1 MFPLRPIPN
10 PATMKNL
17 LSFLTFSLCLVSAS
31 VHAQT
36 PRYNSLPSAT
46 ATVYLDFDGHLV
58 TGTSWNTTGPISCG
72 PSNLSTAQ
80 ITEIF
85 NRVSE
90 DYRPFNINITTDSL
104 VYWAAPPA
112 QRMRVILTVTSSW
125 YGAAGGVSYIGS
137 FTWGD
142 NTPAFVFTALLN
154 YNTKNIAEATSHEAG
169 HTLGLKHQ
177 ASYDV
182 NCLKLTEYNGGAGS
196 GEIGWAPI
204 MGVSYYKNFTLWNNG
219 ANPYGCTNYQDDLG
233 IITSAVNGFGYRQ
246 DDYSN
251 ASDATATSASFVN
264 NRFDINGIIEKI
276 TDQDVFQFN
285 ITSFGNFRLDAIP
298 YNVGTGD
305 IGSNLDMQVD
315 LLGSGG
321 VVLGTYNPD
330 LLLSSR
336 IDTML
341 NPGTYYLR
349 VEGKGNMYAP
359 EYASLGSYSLQGS
372 FSPSITLAVRK
383 VELHGRSES
392 GRHSLDWDIEADEQI
407 VAQTLEVSS
416 NGTDYTTIDA
426 AHRDERK
433 FSYVPATGGV
443 LSYRIKVVFDNDRV
457 YYSNIISL
465 RSTGTGRPHL
475 RGNMIGHTMSV
486 ESPSPFFYIV
496 TDLSGRLM
504 MKGQLMQGLNTIDA
518 QMLHAGIYLIKF
530 SNNQQEFT
538 EKLMK
543 E

>member
-1 MFPLRPIPN
+1 
-10 PATMKNL
+10 MKNL
-17 LSFLTFSLCLVSAS
+17 LTLITCCLSLAFIGAK
-31 VHAQT
+31 AQST
-36 PRYNSLPSAT
+36 EKYNSYPSAT

-58 TGTSWNTTGPISCG
+58 NGTSWNTTGPINCG
-72 PSNLSTAQ
+72 PSNVTPAQ

-104 VYWAAPPA
+104 VYWAAPTA

-154 YNTKNIAEATSHEAG
+154 YNTKNIAEATSHEIG

-182 NCLKLTEYNGGAGS
+182 NCLKLTEYNAGMGS

-204 MGVSYYKNFTLWNNG
+204 MGNGYYRNLTLWNNG

-233 IITSAVNGFGYRQ
+233 IITSGMNGFGYRQ

-251 ASDATATSASFVN
+251 TSDAMAAGASFVN
-264 NRFDINGIIEKI
+264 NQFNIKGVIEKI
-276 TDQDVFQFN
+276 TDQDVFQF
-285 ITSFGNFRLDAIP
+285 TVPSFGNVRVDATP
-298 YNVGTGD
+298 YSVGTGD
-305 IGSNLDMQVD
+305 NGSNLDMQVE

-321 VVLGTYNPD
+321 NVLGTYNPD

-349 VEGKGNMYAP
+349 VQGKGNMYAP
-359 EYASLGSYSLQGS
+359 EYASLGSYSLQGT
-372 FSPSITLAVRK
+372 FSPSVTLPVHR
-383 VELHGRSES
+383 LQLQGRLEN
-392 GRHSLDWDIEADEQI
+392 GHHLLDWTIDADEQ
-407 VAQTLEVSS
+407 VASQALEVSTDGSHFIPLATLS
-416 NGTDYTTIDA
+416 NSV
-426 AHRDERK
+426 RK
-433 FSYVPATGGV
+433 FSYAPMNEGPQYYRMNV
-443 LSYRIKVVFDNDRV
+443 LFDNGRS

-465 RSTGTGRPHL
+465 RSAVSKPRL
-475 RGNMIGHTMSV
+475 RGNIVGSTIFI
-486 ESPSPFFYIV
+486 ESPSPFNYMI
-496 TDLSGRLM
+496 TDLGGRLIT
-504 MKGQLMQGLNTIDA
+504 KGRLVQGSNNISSDL
-518 QMLHAGIYLIKF
+518 LHAGVYLIKF
-530 SNNQQEFT
+530 SNNQQEFS

>member
-1 MFPLRPIPN
+1 
-10 PATMKNL
+10 MKNL
-17 LSFLTFSLCLVSAS
+17 LTFFTFCGCLVFG
-31 VHAQT
+31 AQAQIAK
-36 PRYNSLPSAT
+36 YNSFPSAT

-58 TGTSWNTTGPISCG
+58 NGTSWNTTGPISCG
-72 PSNLSTAQ
+72 PSNLSAAQ
-80 ITEIF
+80 VTEIF

-104 VYWAAPPA
+104 VYLAAPAA

-125 YGAAGGVSYIGS
+125 YGSAGGVSYIGS

-154 YNTKNIAEATSHEAG
+154 YNTKNIAEAASHEVG

-182 NCLKLTEYNGGAGS
+182 NCLKLTEYNGGMGS

-204 MGVSYYKNFTLWNNG
+204 MGVGYYRNFTLWNNG

-233 IITSAVNGFGYRQ
+233 IITSGLNGFGYRQ
-246 DDYSN
+246 DDYPGTSN
-251 ASDATATSASFVN
+251 AMISDAGLVSNS
-264 NRFDINGIIEKI
+264 FDIKGVIEKI
-276 TDQDVFQFN
+276 TDQDVFQF
-285 ITSFGNFRLDAIP
+285 TVASFGNFHVDAIP

-305 IGSNLDMQVD
+305 VGSNLDLQIE
-315 LLGSGG
+315 LLGNGG
-321 VVLGTYNPD
+321 NVLGTYNPD

-336 IDTML
+336 VDTML

-349 VEGKGNMYAP
+349 VQGKGNMYAP
-359 EYASLGSYSLQGS
+359 EYASLGSYSLQGT
-372 FSPSITLAVRK
+372 FSPSIALAVHRL
-383 VELHGRSES
+383 ELHGMVES
-392 GRHSLDWDIEADEQI
+392 AHHNLNWIVDADEQVI
-407 VAQTLEVSS
+407 TQVLEVST
-416 NGTDYTTIDA
+416 NGSDFTVLA
-426 AHRDERK
+426 NLPKGEKK
-433 FSYVPATGGV
+433 FSYVPVNEGIQY
-443 LSYRIKVVFDNDRV
+443 YRLNLLFDNGRT

-465 RSTGTGRPHL
+465 KSTMNKPHL
-475 RGNMIGHTMSV
+475 RGNVIRSTIAI
-486 ESPSPFFYIV
+486 ESPSPFNYII

-504 MKGQLMQGLNTIDA
+504 TKGKLVQGLNTITSDA
-518 QMLHAGIYLIKF
+518 LHAGVYLIRF